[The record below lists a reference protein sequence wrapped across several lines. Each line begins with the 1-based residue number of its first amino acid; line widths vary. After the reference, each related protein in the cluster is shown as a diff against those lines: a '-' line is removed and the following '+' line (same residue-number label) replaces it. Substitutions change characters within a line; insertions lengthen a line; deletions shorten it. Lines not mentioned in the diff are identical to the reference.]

1 MSIQP
6 PIQPPMQPQEAAD
19 ALRHIELAERHSA
32 SAFRYQKASPHL
44 FLWGV
49 IWAIGYAFTYFR
61 PNIWLIW
68 LPLLAIGMVGSFWI
82 QRGLSPERSQA
93 SAGWRYVAT
102 LVALFLFTAALFA
115 IFPPQSSAQAA
126 SLIPLLIAL
135 CYVLLGLWTRATRI
149 ALLGFALG
157 VLTVG
162 GFFWLP
168 QYFPL
173 WMAGVGGGALILGGF
188 WLRRV

>member
-1 MSIQP
+1 M
-6 PIQPPMQPQEAAD
+6 PIQPNEAAET
-19 ALRHIELAERHSA
+19 LRDIEHAERHSA

-49 IWAIGYAFTYFR
+49 IWVIGYAFTYFR
-61 PNIWLIW
+61 PKIWLIW
-68 LPLLAIGMVGSFWI
+68 VPLLAIGMVGSFWI
-82 QRGLSPERSQA
+82 ERGVSPERSQA
-93 SAGWRYVAT
+93 YAGWRYVAT
-102 LVALFLFTAALFA
+102 LVALFLFITALFA
-115 IFPPQSSAQAA
+115 ILPPPSSAQAA

-157 VLTVG
+157 ALTVG

>member
-1 MSIQP
+1 MPIQP
-6 PIQPPMQPQEAAD
+6 PIQPQEAAD
-19 ALRHIELAERHSA
+19 ALRDIAHAERHSA

-49 IWAIGYAFTYFR
+49 IWVIGYTVTYFR
-61 PNIWLIW
+61 PANWLVVW
-68 LPLLAIGMVGSFWI
+68 LPLLVVGMAGSFWI
-82 QRGLSPERSQA
+82 ERGAARDRSRT
-93 SAGWRYVAT
+93 WRFVTT
-102 LVALFLFTAALFA
+102 LVALSLFISAFFA
-115 IFPPQSSAQAA
+115 ILPPQSNAQAA
-126 SLIPLLIAL
+126 SVIPLLIAL
-135 CYVLLGLWTRATRI
+135 CYALLGLWTRATRT

-157 VLTVG
+157 ALTVG

>member
-1 MSIQP
+1 MPIQP
-6 PIQPPMQPQEAAD
+6 PIQPQEAAN
-19 ALRHIELAERHSA
+19 ALRDIAHAERHSA

-49 IWAIGYAFTYFR
+49 IWVIGYTVTYLL
-61 PNIWLIW
+61 PKGWLVW
-68 LPLLAIGMVGSFWI
+68 VPLLAIGTVGSFWI
-82 QRGLSPERSQA
+82 ERSITPPEQQA
-93 SAGWRYVAT
+93 SAGWRYVGT
-102 LVALFLFTAALFA
+102 LLASFLFVTALFA
-115 IFPPQSSAQAA
+115 ILPPRSGAQAG
-126 SLIPLLIAL
+126 SVIPLLLAL
-135 CYVLLGLWTRATRI
+135 FYALLGLWKQATRT

-157 VLTVG
+157 ALTVG

-168 QYFPL
+168 QYFSL